1 MTASTPPPSAVAE
14 TRTAQVIAF
23 PDRMAGRE
31 PPRTKRFIADFYSVS
46 TKTIERWM
54 KDGCPHYHEP
64 GRTMFVLSEV
74 KAWYRQR
81 RAV

>member
-1 MTASTPPPSAVAE
+1 MS
-14 TRTAQVIAF
+14 TAQIIAF

-31 PPRTKRFIADFYSVS
+31 PKVTKRRVAAQYDCS
-46 TKTIERWM
+46 TKTVERWM
-54 KDGCPHYHEP
+54 KDGCPHHREP

-74 KAWYRQR
+74 EAWYQQR